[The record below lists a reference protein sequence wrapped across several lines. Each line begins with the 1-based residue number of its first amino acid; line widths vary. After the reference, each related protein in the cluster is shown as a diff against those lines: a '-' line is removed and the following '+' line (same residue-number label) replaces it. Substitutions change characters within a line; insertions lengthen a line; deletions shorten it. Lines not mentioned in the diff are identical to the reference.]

1 MQLIVCESI
10 IVTLSGGALG
20 IAAGIGIAW
29 GLEHLDLLR
38 GKIDAV
44 YSAPFFVAVLGLAV
58 LIGLM
63 GGCYPAFH
71 ASRLRPA
78 QALRHE

>member
-1 MQLIVCESI
+1 
-10 IVTLSGGALG
+10 
-20 IAAGIGIAW
+20 
-29 GLEHLDLLR
+29 
-38 GKIDAV
+38 
-44 YSAPFFVAVLGLAV
+44 VLGLAI

-71 ASRLRPA
+71 AARLRPA